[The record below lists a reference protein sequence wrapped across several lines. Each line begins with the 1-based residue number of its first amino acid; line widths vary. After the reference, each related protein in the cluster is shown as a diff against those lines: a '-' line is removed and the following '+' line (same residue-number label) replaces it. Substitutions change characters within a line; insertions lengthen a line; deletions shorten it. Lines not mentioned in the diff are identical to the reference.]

1 MSDLQDNLFDLKDN
15 LTDLNDNLSLRY
27 YVMTCDLQ
35 DNLTDLHDNLSLRE
49 PGFMVEAEDGDPMGL
64 LFFRGFSSTTRL
76 SESLSFSSFSPF
88 LLG

>member
-1 MSDLQDNLFDLKDN
+1 
-15 LTDLNDNLSLRY
+15 
-27 YVMTCDLQ
+27 MTCDLQNNLFNVQ

-49 PGFMVEAEDGDPMGL
+49 PGFMVEAEEGDPIGL

>member
-1 MSDLQDNLFDLKDN
+1 MTCDLKNNLF
-15 LTDLNDNLSLRY
+15 
-27 YVMTCDLQ
+27 DLQ
-35 DNLTDLHDNLSLRE
+35 DNLTNLQDNLSLSE
-49 PGFMVEAEDGDPMGL
+49 PGFMVEAEEGDPIGL